1 MKINLISS
9 HVKISS
15 SANKSLNEPKYY
27 FFMIEIS
34 WKIARK
40 YSATLGNLLIYSA
53 IFGKCSN
60 CSNERRKAFG
70 EFLKIF
76 GNLRKM
82 FGNLREVAKMSLILF
97 FFIYNEQNITY
108 SLVDTI
114 FILPCSTLEEKIRI
128 HTGACNFFYILS
140 ISIDD

>member
-15 SANKSLNEPKYY
+15 SPNKSLNEPKYS

-97 FFIYNEQNITY
+97 FLIYIMNR
-108 SLVDTI
+108 TI
-114 FILPCSTLEEKIRI
+114 HIHLWIQYLSCRVQHSKKKFVSTRGHVISS
-128 HTGACNFFYILS
+128 TCCLS
-140 ISIDD
+140 Q